1 MPDKHLFASYTY
13 TPIILITMWLS
24 YSVIKATGGQNGD
37 GGSVTS
43 NLKTSVLR
51 CIQNTGITQFLWYNH
66 SNANAKGQL
75 DHKM

>member
-43 NLKTSVLR
+43 NLKPLYYDVFK
-51 CIQNTGITQFLWYNH
+51 IQELHNSYGITTPMQMQRVN
-66 SNANAKGQL
+66 
-75 DHKM
+75 